1 MSENTLTKSLLE
13 GIDTAI
19 ATGISHTGDVV
30 SKGLDD
36 ALGGK
41 PDAASREITSML
53 MDFADLF
60 RSAGGK
66 GDPLDNLD
74 AAERAALASATKT
87 SKEAQTT
94 KTAEKSMASQV
105 LEEPAEKVMPARS
118 TVTFE
123 RSEEMDPWGE
133 EVVVARTIPA
143 RQQDEERER

>member
-1 MSENTLTKSLLE
+1 MSEKSFKRSLLE
-13 GIDTAI
+13 GVDTAI
-19 ATGISHTGDVV
+19 ATGISHTGDVL
-30 SKGLDD
+30 SQGLDE

-66 GDPLDNLD
+66 GNPLDNLD
-74 AAERAALASATKT
+74 AAERAALASATKS
-87 SKEAQTT
+87 SKEARTT
-94 KTAEKSMASQV
+94 KVAEKSMASQV

-118 TVTFE
+118 TATPE

-133 EVVVARTIPA
+133 EVVVAKSVPA